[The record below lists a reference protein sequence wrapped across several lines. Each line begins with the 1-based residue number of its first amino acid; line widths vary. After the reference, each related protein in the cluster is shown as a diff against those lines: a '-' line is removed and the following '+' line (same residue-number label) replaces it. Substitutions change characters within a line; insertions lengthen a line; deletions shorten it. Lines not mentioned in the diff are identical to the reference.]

1 MKIVAIVQARMGSS
15 RLPEKVLKTIINKP
29 MIEILLTR
37 LSQSRELNEIVV
49 ATSEYPQNDELQSIV
64 EFLDYRCTRGSEKNV
79 LNRFYEEA
87 KTTNPDIVVRITG
100 DCPLVDP
107 SLVDR
112 CIQSYKD
119 LKVDYFLNTNPA
131 SYPDGIDIEV
141 ISFASIERVNNEA
154 ILDYDREHVTPYV
167 LNSESFLKSLMQH
180 SEDLSSLRRTV
191 DEHEDLAVVSKV
203 FEHFSPNIHFN
214 WKQVLELQKQNP
226 ELFLENQHIKNNE
239 GATMG
244 TGQKLYKRAKK
255 IIPGGNMLL
264 SKRPEMFLPEKWTSY
279 FSKSKG

>member
-1 MKIVAIVQARMGSS
+1 MKVAAIVQARMGSS

-119 LKVDYFLNTNPA
+119 LKVDYFLNTNPI
-131 SYPDGIDIEV
+131 SYPDGMDV
-141 ISFASIERVNNEA
+141 QVYSINTLKKSYRMTNSK
-154 ILDYDREHVTPYV
+154 IHREHVTLHIRKNPKIFNIINIV
-167 LNSESFLKSLMQH
+167 
-180 SEDLSSLRRTV
+180 T
-191 DEHEDLAVVSKV
+191 
-203 FEHFSPNIHFN
+203 PN
-214 WKQVLELQKQNP
+214 
-226 ELFLENQHIKNNE
+226 
-239 GATMG
+239 
-244 TGQKLYKRAKK
+244 
-255 IIPGGNMLL
+255 
-264 SKRPEMFLPEKWTSY
+264 
-279 FSKSKG
+279 

>member
-1 MKIVAIVQARMGSS
+1 MM
-15 RLPEKVLKTIINKP
+15 PII
-29 MIEILLTR
+29 ELLLSR

-49 ATSEYPQNDELQSIV
+49 ATSEHPQNDELQSIV
-64 EFLDYRCTRGSEKNV
+64 EFLGYRCSRGSEKNV
-79 LNRFYEEA
+79 LNRFYEAA
-87 KTTNPDIVVRITG
+87 KTTSADVIVRITG

-112 CIQSYKD
+112 CIQCYKD
-119 LKVDYFLNTNPA
+119 LKVDYFSNTNPI
-131 SYPDGIDIEV
+131 SYPDGMDIEV
-141 ISFASIERVNNEA
+141 ISFASIERANNEA
-154 ILDYDREHVTPYV
+154 VLVYDREHVTPYII
-167 LNSESFLKSLMQH
+167 NSESFLKSSIQH
-180 SEDLSSLRRTV
+180 SEDLSNLRWTV
-191 DEHEDLAVVSKV
+191 DEQEDLAVVTKV

-255 IIPGGNMLL
+255 SFQEATCYFLKGQKCFFQKNGLL
-264 SKRPEMFLPEKWTSY
+264 ISVNQKVVKF
-279 FSKSKG
+279 GI